1 MQCSRVSAKIKEGS
15 TASDVIETDP
25 PNTGEECTFASTTSQ
40 LPLRVHIVE
49 QLQLII
55 PEQLLLALTKLLS
68 GIAPQ
73 DQNGQSLQRTCFRI
87 AESDWC
93 CFLEQT
99 GYDPWFFR
107 PFSPVY
113 CNSAVIFDDFDAV
126 DLPWSINQ
134 QLSEQ
139 VQNLVHVMGQCR
151 FDVPS
156 DDICVIYRESFGNVL
171 GVRCKNL
178 KLVATTL
185 IAWGKPPE
193 SVIRDWQN
201 QLDSLKEQPTRPSTA
216 ETLVTEDGLLIPL
229 TDLLNQIDVR
239 VRAKFEGRTDFG
251 NPPIRQAASFF
262 CLAPDWPDRTTPLES
277 DCGFSFAVLKSDQNE
292 LVRTLPRKRKSNLKM
307 LSIGSA
313 TAIISI
319 LALTFWL
326 LSPVTRSPEG
336 LVATS
341 VDPKALA
348 TSPNLSDEATAINDS
363 KEVELQELVIAT
375 DINRSI
381 SESLQTDLTVEALIA
396 QLRPSN
402 ERSPTLDNLSL
413 TSIISEALSPTGK
426 DLTTISTDEIAGSEI
441 EVAEASD
448 TKALDTVLSE
458 RGTVSLE
465 RPLRIQTAI
474 TKETVTIG
482 KPVLVKECRCEI
494 ELKLTEKLVV
504 EPSERVTIEG
514 ASKASWKIAIEDEEP
529 ELVFEIASKPGS
541 KWQLIAA
548 VGLREGS
555 GTIPMLFGPRE
566 AQIVGNRLID
576 YRQQISSTIETLR
589 TLRSNSRGRSNFDF
603 PGEIKKL
610 ERLEKEAE
618 KAIDRWKVIARL
630 SHFFFDGNE
639 VQIQFI
645 AVAKP

>member
-1 MQCSRVSAKIKEGS
+1 MSLRQTPKLRAKS
-15 TASDVIETDP
+15 VLSPVQP
-25 PNTGEECTFASTTSQ
+25 VNCHCECF
-40 LPLRVHIVE
+40 IVE
-49 QLQLII
+49 QLHLIV
-55 PEQLLLALTKLLS
+55 PEQLLMALTKLLS
-68 GIAPQ
+68 GKVAQ
-73 DQNGQSLQRTCFRI
+73 DQNGQSLHHSCFRI
-87 AESDWC
+87 TESNGC

-99 GYDPWFFR
+99 GNDPWFFH
-107 PFSPVY
+107 PLGPVY
-113 CNSAVIFDDFDAV
+113 RDSADIFDDFDAV
-126 DLPWSINQ
+126 DMPWSINQ

-139 VQNLVHVMGQCR
+139 VQNLAQAMGHSR
-151 FDVPS
+151 LEVSPN
-156 DDICVIYRESFGNVL
+156 DICVIYCESFGNVL
-171 GVRCKNL
+171 GVRCNNL

-185 IAWGKPPE
+185 MTWGKPPE

-229 TDLLNQIDVR
+229 TELLNQIEVKAM
-239 VRAKFEGRTDFG
+239 AKFEGRTDFG
-251 NPPIRQAASFF
+251 NPPIRQTASFF
-262 CLAPDWPDRTTPLES
+262 CLAPDWPVRTTPSEL
-277 DCGFSFAVLKSDQNE
+277 DNGFSLAVLKSDPNE
-292 LVRTLPRKRKSNLKM
+292 LAGTLPRKRKSNVKM
-307 LSIGSA
+307 LCIGSA
-313 TAIISI
+313 TAIIFI

-326 LSPVTRSPEG
+326 LGPVTRSPEE

-341 VDPKALA
+341 SDPKALA
-348 TSPNLSDEATAINDS
+348 TTPNLSDAATGINDP
-363 KEVELQELVIAT
+363 KEVELQELVITT
-375 DINRSI
+375 DINRSD
-381 SESLQTDLTVEALIA
+381 SESLQPDLTVEALLA

-402 ERSPTLDNLSL
+402 ERSPTLDYLSAS
-413 TSIISEALSPTGK
+413 SIISELFTTGME
-426 DLTTISTDEIAGSEI
+426 LPAIPTDEIAGNEI

-458 RGTVSLE
+458 RGAITLE

-474 TKETVTIG
+474 TKEIVKIG

-494 ELKLTEKLVV
+494 ELKLTDKLVV
-504 EPSERVTIEG
+504 EPRETVTIEG

-529 ELVFEIASKPGS
+529 ELVFAIASKPGS

-548 VGLREGS
+548 VGLRERS
-555 GTIPMLFGPRE
+555 GTIPIWLGPRE

-576 YRQQISSTIETLR
+576 YRQQISSAIETLR

-639 VQIQFI
+639 VQIQFT
-645 AVAKP
+645 AVEKP